1 MHPHDTVQMQ
11 KHLKDMRTLLGRW
24 QGRRARLWAF
34 QAAHC
39 QLAIRIER
47 RGERGNLHVI
57 CLEPEFLHGPVR
69 SGRVEIALT
78 PDAEKQVEQ
87 WLQQAQEVI
96 QQETPLVVEEPMDI
110 CRKCSYSELCW
121 R

>member
-1 MHPHDTVQMQ
+1 MG
-11 KHLKDMRTLLGRW
+11 L
-24 QGRRARLWAF
+24 
-34 QAAHC
+34 C
-39 QLAIRIER
+39 
-47 RGERGNLHVI
+47 
-57 CLEPEFLHGPVR
+57 

-78 PDAEKQVEQ
+78 PDAEKQVAH

-121 R
+121 G